1 MLVLPKFQPF
11 SFNSEQPFY
20 QIFQSSET
28 TLPIYYEFHVM
39 SPVVGLNYNLLYS
52 AQNFQEVLCKKVLV
66 TGNTCWN
73 LFFSKVAGLQA
84 SGFLY
89 VNFTKLMTK
98 LILQNICE
106 QLPLT
111 FSWLE
116 ILLTKQENL
125 FRSQTKISKFLW

>member
-11 SFNSEQPFY
+11 YLIPSSLFIKFSKV
-20 QIFQSSET
+20 SET